1 MSLNRIVVA
10 ALLAAACIGGALAC
24 GPFFPWQLLDNRD
37 QTVAD
42 PVGLGFAFEASRLA
56 TAPNDHLRAVE
67 PIDRTSP
74 NADTAEPEAV
84 VAEREEALSG
94 AWRGL
99 MREPIGDSDALVAKL
114 AAAREAADG
123 EAAMTAGAG
132 LPIAVVNYIAG
143 AIEFRADRFD
153 TAMRYFE
160 AIDRLPQD
168 QRQIRAVAAAYM
180 QGRTNQR
187 LGAMA
192 PARAA
197 FQAARRYAEA
207 GAPDPMG
214 LAVAS
219 LAEEARIDLIEAGL
233 VTAPWPVP
241 KSNAD
246 DAEAA
251 RLIADAVRLYAEQA
265 ARGSKMALLSLRE
278 VATQLA
284 SPDGWLELVVADPL
298 VRRLLV
304 AYVVARDGQSP
315 FDDSVAGAQDPV
327 VVRVSEAVLAEP
339 APVAGDDLDRLAA
352 LAYQA
357 GRYDLAEKLTV
368 ATNRPLGLWVRAK
381 LALRRG
387 DRAAAVKDWTA
398 ALLGTENAGAGTAL
412 DTPEKSRLRGE
423 LAIIRLSRGEYQ
435 DSLRVLFPL
444 ARTYWGDVA
453 YIAERVLTVD
463 ELKAFVDR
471 LPAAPEILPPPSDLE
486 MAVAADP
493 VAALRT
499 LLARR
504 LIREGR
510 IREALAYFP
519 AAAPAPAPSSG
530 STSDQRDDR
539 ATADAYLAAVEA
551 ARPGWPFDWPWQRVP
566 RAEALFKVA
575 TLARQQGMELMGTE
589 GPPDEA
595 VLDGA
600 FSGGFGQSSP
610 NGMSNTP
617 SALLGPDEASRF
629 AASAPKPDTR
639 FHYRVIATDRAL
651 AAADLLPQRSQAYAA
666 TLCWAA
672 RYAFDSS
679 DEARAAAIY
688 RRYVSTGA
696 FQPWAKRFG
705 RACPE
710 PDFEAARTFWLRR
723 IAAWP
728 AQVADSV
735 WRHITL
741 VAAMAIVAAALL
753 AAWARARRSLRA
765 RRG

>member
-1 MSLNRIVVA
+1 MSLNRIAVS

-37 QTVAD
+37 QTMSD
-42 PVGLGFAFEASRLA
+42 PVGLGFAFEASHLA
-56 TAPNDHLRAVE
+56 NVPNDRLRAVE

-74 NADTAEPEAV
+74 NADAAEPEPV

-94 AWRGL
+94 AWRAL
-99 MREPIGDSDALVAKL
+99 MREPVGDSDALVAKL
-114 AAAREAADG
+114 AAARDAADG
-123 EAAMTAGAG
+123 DAAMTAGAG
-132 LPIAVVNYIAG
+132 LPIAVVKYVAG
-143 AIEFRADRFD
+143 AIEFRADRLD
-153 TAMRYFE
+153 SAMRYFE

-180 QGRTNQR
+180 QGRIHQR
-187 LGAMA
+187 LGEMA
-192 PARAA
+192 AARAA
-197 FQAARRYAEA
+197 FQAARRYAAA

-219 LAEEARIDLIEAGL
+219 LGEEARVDLVEAGL
-233 VTAPWPVP
+233 VTVTWPVP
-241 KSNAD
+241 KSTAD

-284 SPDGWLELVVADPL
+284 SPDGWLELAVTDPL

-315 FDDSVAGAQDPV
+315 FDDSVAGAEDPV
-327 VVRVSEAVLAEP
+327 VVRVSEAVLAQP

-357 GRYDLAEKLTV
+357 GRYELAEKLTV
-368 ATNRPLGLWVRAK
+368 ATSRPLGLWVRAK

-387 DRAAAVKDWTA
+387 DRAAAARDWTA
-398 ALLGTENAGAGTAL
+398 AVLGTGNAGAGTAL

-423 LAIIRLSRGEYQ
+423 LAVIRLSQGEYE

-471 LPAAPEILPPPSDLE
+471 LPAAPEILPPPSDIE
-486 MAVAADP
+486 MAMQGDP

-510 IREALAYFP
+510 IGEALAYFP
-519 AAAPAPAPSSG
+519 ASPPAPAPG

-539 ATADAYLAAVEA
+539 ATADTYLAAVEA
-551 ARPGWPFDWPWQRVP
+551 ARPGRPFDWPWQRVP

-575 TLARQQGMELMGTE
+575 TLTRQQGMELMGTE

-610 NGMSNTP
+610 SGTSKSP
-617 SALLGPDEASRF
+617 STLLGPDEARRF

-672 RYAFDSS
+672 RYAFDSA

-696 FQPWAKRFG
+696 YQPWAKRFG
-705 RACPE
+705 RVCPE
-710 PDFEAARTFWLRR
+710 PDFESARTFWLHR

-728 AQVADSV
+728 AQVAASA

-741 VAAMAIVAAALL
+741 LAAMAIVAAALL
-753 AAWARARRSLRA
+753 TVWIRARRSPPA

>member
-1 MSLNRIVVA
+1 
-10 ALLAAACIGGALAC
+10 
-24 GPFFPWQLLDNRD
+24 
-37 QTVAD
+37 
-42 PVGLGFAFEASRLA
+42 
-56 TAPNDHLRAVE
+56 
-67 PIDRTSP
+67 
-74 NADTAEPEAV
+74 
-84 VAEREEALSG
+84 
-94 AWRGL
+94 
-99 MREPIGDSDALVAKL
+99 
-114 AAAREAADG
+114 
-123 EAAMTAGAG
+123 
-132 LPIAVVNYIAG
+132 
-143 AIEFRADRFD
+143 
-153 TAMRYFE
+153 
-160 AIDRLPQD
+160 
-168 QRQIRAVAAAYM
+168 
-180 QGRTNQR
+180 
-187 LGAMA
+187 
-192 PARAA
+192 
-197 FQAARRYAEA
+197 
-207 GAPDPMG
+207 MG

-219 LAEEARIDLIEAGL
+219 LGEEARIDLVEGGL
-233 VTAPWPVP
+233 VTVPWPVP
-241 KSNAD
+241 ESKAD

-284 SPDGWLELVVADPL
+284 SPDGWLELAVTDPL

-315 FDDSVAGAQDPV
+315 FDDSVAGAKDPV

-339 APVAGDDLDRLAA
+339 APAAGDDLDRLAA

-357 GRYDLAEKLTV
+357 GRYELAEKLTV
-368 ATNRPLGLWVRAK
+368 ATDRPLGLWVRAK

-387 DRAAAVKDWTA
+387 DRAAAAKDWTA
-398 ALLGTENAGAGTAL
+398 AVLGTENAGAGTAL

-423 LAIIRLSRGEYQ
+423 LAVIRLSQGEYQ

-471 LPAAPEILPPPSDLE
+471 LPAAPEVLPPPSDLE
-486 MAVAADP
+486 MAMQRDP

-510 IREALAYFP
+510 IAEPLAYFP
-519 AAAPAPAPSSG
+519 PSPAASG

-551 ARPGWPFDWPWQRVP
+551 ARPGRPVDWPWQSVP
-566 RAEALFKVA
+566 RAAALFEVA
-575 TLARQQGMELMGTE
+575 TLARRQGMELMGTE

-600 FSGGFGQSSP
+600 FSEGFGQASP
-610 NGMSNTP
+610 DGTARAP

-629 AASAPKPDTR
+629 AASAPKPNSR
-639 FHYRVIATDRAL
+639 FHYRVIATDHAL

-672 RYAFDSS
+672 RYAFDSA

-688 RRYVSTGA
+688 RRYVATGA
-696 FQPWAKRFG
+696 YQPWAKRFG

-710 PDFEAARTFWLRR
+710 PDFKSARTFWLRR

-728 AQVADSV
+728 AQVADSA

-741 VAAMAIVAAALL
+741 VAAITIGAGLLL
-753 AAWARARRSLRA
+753 AAWLKVRRSRRA
-765 RRG
+765 PGA